1 MLLESLLAYAHFVA
15 ILSLVV
21 FITSKAA
28 LCRSEWL
35 NAAVVRRL
43 VRLDQIHLAA
53 AMVVLATGIARTWW
67 GIKGTDWYW
76 LQPLLHLKLTLF
88 VIMGLITI
96 KPTVSFMRWQHRLD
110 VSGALPSDDEVGGV
124 RRLIM
129 IQAHVLVLIP
139 LAANLLA
146 RGVWTR

>member
-1 MLLESLLAYAHFVA
+1 MLLESLLAYAHVVA

-53 AMVVLATGIARTWW
+53 AMVVLLTGIARTWW

-76 LQPLLHLKLTLF
+76 HQPLLHLKLTMF

-96 KPTVSFMRWQHRLD
+96 KPTISFIRWGRQLEANG
-110 VSGALPSDDEVGGV
+110 VLPSDDDVRGV

-146 RGVWTR
+146 RGVFAR